1 MIVSRKENME
11 QMKKRVLCLVLA
23 LVLMTSTVLAG
34 CGSDPRA
41 LMESIA
47 EKAKS
52 AIEEGLDGLSDSM
65 DSLGDGVNEVVETLE
80 EALDEVLPETE
91 TTSADEEKESSRVT
105 LSHGDSW
112 QDEEETEE
120 DVSETSAEEAGD
132 LVDTEAGI
140 DLEEC
145 AAFLEFT
152 NSLIDDF
159 FEGDTFDAH
168 YYFMHP
174 EDFGI
179 SMDEAGL
186 PAFAYTEEDDAD
198 TEAFYRES
206 LERLAEFDYNKLDR
220 ASQITYD
227 VVKDYFET
235 ELSAVDFDY
244 YYEPL
249 CGTSGYQSSLPVMF
263 AEYKFFDVHDVEMY
277 ISYLNQMPDHF
288 RDLLL
293 YEQQKADAGLFMED
307 ALAQEVI
314 DQIESFLET
323 ESDEDNFL
331 YSSFESKV
339 AELDLTEEEKQ
350 NYIRQNREAA
360 PHFYEAY
367 RILRDGMQELL
378 GSNQY
383 QGGLCNYPEGAA
395 YYEYLIK
402 TKVGT
407 SMTPEELLDYLEEK
421 EAEYINELTLIYRKH
436 PSVVTQMDSFPY
448 PSTDPEEIMPM
459 LIKAASENF
468 PELSEV
474 QYNIKYVDASLRDY
488 LNPAFYIIPPFGEGS
503 VNEIYINPDE
513 DGNVSDDIWTTLAH
527 EGYPGHLY
535 QYNYWA
541 GVNSFAI
548 RNLMDPTGYAEG
560 WAQHAEHTS
569 YYFVEDA
576 DTNVVDFMRANSL
589 ATMAIYGLLDLGIHY
604 QGWTVD
610 ELREFLTAN
619 FGALDE
625 ETVVDMY
632 NYLVGNP
639 AEYMQYA
646 AGEFEMMDI
655 IDDYTEDGDVD
666 MKEFYREYLMIG
678 PAPFDIIRKYLGIA
692 E

>member
-1 MIVSRKENME
+1 MNEREENTK
-11 QMKKRVLCLVLA
+11 QMRKRVLCFLFA
-23 LVLMTSTVLAG
+23 LVLTMSAVLSG
-34 CGSDPRA
+34 CGTDPA
-41 LMESIA
+41 AMMESIA
-47 EKAKS
+47 AKAKA
-52 AIEEGLDGLSDSM
+52 AIEEGLGSLSDSM
-65 DSLGDGVNEVVETLE
+65 DQVAETLE
-80 EALDEVLPETE
+80 EALDEVLPEAESTE
-91 TTSADEEKESSRVT
+91 AGEEKESQRVT

-112 QDEEETEE
+112 KDEEETQE
-120 DVSETSAEEAGD
+120 DASETEASAE
-132 LVDTEAGI
+132 TEAPETSDAGT
-140 DLEEC
+140 DDAEC

-174 EDFGI
+174 EDFGV
-179 SMDEAGL
+179 SMEEAGL
-186 PAFAYTEEDDAD
+186 PVFSYDPETDDAD
-198 TEAFYRES
+198 NEAFYKET
-206 LERLAEFDYNKLDR
+206 LEKLAEFDCSKLDQQ
-220 ASQITYD
+220 SQVTYD
-227 VVKDYFET
+227 VIKDYFET
-235 ELSAVDFDY
+235 ELLAVNLDY

-249 CGTSGYQSSLPVMF
+249 CGTSGYQSTLPVMF
-263 AEYKFFDVHDVEMY
+263 AEYKFFDAHDVEMY

-323 ESDEDNFL
+323 EEDENNFL
-331 YSSFESKV
+331 YVSFDEKV

-350 NYIRQNREAA
+350 AFMQQNREAA
-360 PHFYEAY
+360 PYFYEAY

-383 QGGLCNYPEGAA
+383 AGGLCNYPEGAA

-402 TKVGT
+402 SKVGT
-407 SMTPEELLDYLEEK
+407 SMTPEELMEYLEEK
-421 EAEYINELTLIYRKH
+421 ETEYVNELTMIYRKH
-436 PSVVTQMDSFPY
+436 PEVVSQMDSFPY
-448 PSTDPEEIMPM
+448 PSTDPEEIMTM
-459 LIKAASENF
+459 LIVEADKSF
-468 PELSEV
+468 PELEEV
-474 QYNIKYVDASLRDY
+474 QYNIKYVDESLRDY

-513 DGNVSDDIWTTLAH
+513 NGNVSDDIWTTLAH

-535 QYNYWA
+535 QYNFWK
-541 GVNSFAI
+541 GVNKYAI
-548 RNLMDPTGYAEG
+548 RSLMDPTGYAEG
-560 WAQHAEHTS
+560 WAQHAEHKS

-576 DTNVVDFMRANSL
+576 DTNVIDFMRANDL
-589 ATMAIYGLLDLGIHY
+589 ATMAIYGLMDLGIHY
-604 QGWTVD
+604 QGWD
-610 ELREFLTAN
+610 KNALKNFLTTN
-619 FGALDE
+619 FGVLDDD
-625 ETVVDMY
+625 TVTDLY

-655 IDDYTEDGDVD
+655 IDAYTEEGGTD
-666 MKEFYREYLMIG
+666 MKEFYREYLTIG
-678 PAPFDIIRKYLGIA
+678 PAPFDIIRKYLGIT